1 MKLEKRSGKIEN
13 LTKKKIFNSILKA
26 SDSLDED
33 LKVPQNKIKEITE
46 QVFTEASA
54 KGEKLPIDIDWLE
67 DSIERKLMD
76 SGYHAVAK
84 QYITY
89 RYQKE
94 KKRERKNLT
103 EKLMAEN
110 VVNQNANVDENSF
123 GGRIGEAASY
133 IMKDY
138 ALNNL
143 VSKMAKENHQNNEIY
158 IHDLDAYA
166 VGSHNCLSI
175 PFDDLLANGFTTRQ
189 VDIRPANSVSTAMQL
204 IAVIFQIQSLQQFG
218 GVAATHLDYTMIPY
232 VRKSFWKH
240 FKDGLKYVEGMT
252 DEEIKEFEK
261 QFDE

>member
-1 MKLEKRSGKIEN
+1 MKLEKRTGKLEN

-26 SDSLDED
+26 SDAVEEQYKASKEKL
-33 LKVPQNKIKEITE
+33 KEITD
-46 QVFTEASA
+46 QAYDEAISLNV
-54 KGEKLPIDIDWLE
+54 EPIEIDWLE
-67 DSIERKLMD
+67 DTIEKKLMD
-76 SGYHAVAK
+76 SGLYVLAK

-89 RYQKE
+89 RFEKE
-94 KKRERKNLT
+94 KKRERKNIT

-123 GGRIGEAASY
+123 GGRIGETASY

-158 IHDLDAYA
+158 IHDLDHFA
-166 VGSHNCLSI
+166 VGDHNCLSI
-175 PFDDLLANGFTTRQ
+175 PFDDLLSKGFNTRQ
-189 VDIRPANSVSTAMQL
+189 VDIRPANSIDTALQL

-218 GVAATHLDYTMIPY
+218 GVAATHLDHTLVPY

-240 FKDGLKYVEGMT
+240 FKDGLKYVEGLS
-252 DEEIKEFEK
+252 DDEIKEFE
-261 QFDE
+261 EELLA